1 MKKQAFI
8 STICTI
14 IAVFVMSNITFAQS
28 TESVKKVKVYLK
40 NKSWLPKGVGIKEV
54 KPDASVNTSYM
65 GSWMPL
71 ATKMWEVPVG
81 TRLEYIADKSVV
93 MSGNA
98 AAVKGKLIVEV
109 KAEDEGKTF
118 SF

>member
-1 MKKQAFI
+1 MKKQVFI

-14 IAVFVMSNITFAQS
+14 ISLVVMSNITFAQS
-28 TESVKKVKVYLK
+28 TENLKKVKVYLK
-40 NKSWLPKGVGIKEV
+40 NNSWLPKGVGIKEV
-54 KPDASVNTSYM
+54 KPDASISTSYM
-65 GSWMPL
+65 GLWMPL

-98 AAVKGKLIVEV
+98 ASVKGKLIVEV
-109 KAEDEGKTF
+109 KAADEGKTF
-118 SF
+118 AF

>member
-1 MKKQAFI
+1 MKKQAFL

-14 IAVFVMSNITFAQS
+14 IALFLMSNSTFAQS
-28 TESVKKVKVYLK
+28 TESGKKVKIYLK
-40 NKSWLPKGVGIKEV
+40 NNSWLPKGVGIKEV
-54 KPDASVNTSYM
+54 KPDASVNTSYTGM
-65 GSWMPL
+65 WMPL
-71 ATKMWEVPVG
+71 ATKIWEVQVG
-81 TRLEYIADKSVV
+81 TRLEYIADKSMI

-98 AAVKGKLIVEV
+98 SAVKGKLIVAV